1 MNRSRIY
8 RAFDEFLKDSNLSLR
23 AKGFLTMALTNNITQ
38 GLDVEKYCTDS
49 KEDIKDTLQQEPGE
63 ADEESFESLLTDES
77 AGRTLDATGY
87 KNPTSAWEPI
97 DDGRFIFL
105 ENKDGYGYVDS
116 IAIKGNHLFVNSNLY
131 RCYSDG
137 NYT

>member
-49 KEDIKDTLQQEPGE
+49 KEDIKDTLLELRILMRCSKVK
-63 ADEESFESLLTDES
+63 ASSLIILFNISF
-77 AGRTLDATGY
+77 RP
-87 KNPTSAWEPI
+87 NI
-97 DDGRFIFL
+97 
-105 ENKDGYGYVDS
+105 
-116 IAIKGNHLFVNSNLY
+116 
-131 RCYSDG
+131 
-137 NYT
+137 